1 MKTLKFLVKHIIT
14 VIVITIIVFCCTY
27 GFWWVGKTGVIT
39 IGGTATNHPTI
50 MLWLLGMLFSILGV
64 LIFILFLMIFY
75 GVLLFYKSIF
85 NKIKIKVEEN
95 ERGSK
100 MNIQDKIETMI
111 VDAGYNNVTRYE
123 FRVVVD
129 VTKGESEIK
138 LVESIEKEVLYKGE

>member
-1 MKTLKFLVKHIIT
+1 MERESVD
-14 VIVITIIVFCCTY
+14 
-27 GFWWVGKTGVIT
+27 
-39 IGGTATNHPTI
+39 
-50 MLWLLGMLFSILGV
+50 
-64 LIFILFLMIFY
+64 
-75 GVLLFYKSIF
+75 
-85 NKIKIKVEEN
+85 EN
-95 ERGSK
+95 ADENAEGSK